1 MWKFFQWA
9 SAMRLK
15 YHRMKYEPHLA
26 HGFGCHLN
34 VMMQVTG
41 VGEKLYPLDTCAV
54 TALISASKNQ
64 KMSQCL

>member
-1 MWKFFQWA
+1 
-9 SAMRLK
+9 
-15 YHRMKYEPHLA
+15 MKYEPHLA